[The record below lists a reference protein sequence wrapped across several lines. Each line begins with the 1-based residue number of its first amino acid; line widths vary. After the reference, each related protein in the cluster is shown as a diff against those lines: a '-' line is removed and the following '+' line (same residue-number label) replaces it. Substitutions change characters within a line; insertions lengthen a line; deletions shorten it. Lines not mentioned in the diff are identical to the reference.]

1 MKASVCPST
10 WIMFFY
16 NYLYCFDIR
25 EHSSLPPGLIQAFIS
40 SFDNWADTRLHL
52 LLLKISMVTPFL
64 SHCRQ
69 LSYRVHLHEI
79 KPWRSV
85 AVAASDKFWDEKKCR
100 EFFSVR
106 LGSLQS
112 PQTFPDRFCKN
123 KRQRQTNLF
132 PLTPI
137 TNSPVPLG
145 VLVSVTRFFQNLA
158 TYNNENVSNSLKF
171 LPKKV

>member
-1 MKASVCPST
+1 
-10 WIMFFY
+10 
-16 NYLYCFDIR
+16 
-25 EHSSLPPGLIQAFIS
+25 
-40 SFDNWADTRLHL
+40 
-52 LLLKISMVTPFL
+52 MVTPFL

-137 TNSPVPLG
+137 ITNSPVPLG

-171 LPKKV
+171 CQRKFKLLSMLNSFEKLRKTFLKFCQNGEFSPILVTMVLVDNKL